1 MSSGAEVAK
10 ETTVIPI
17 IIFGIFKPKEI
28 DIADFN
34 SQFPPKINKIKPI
47 SIKKKLMF
55 YFLNEDTFLYVS
67 YLKKDGFDQ
76 KTGFSRCFLKKL
88 TQKAFILLH
97 NIILN
102 SKIHLIYKLI
112 CSKAYYIYK
121 LNYTIY

>member
-28 DIADFN
+28 DTADFN

-55 YFLNEDTFLYVS
+55 YFLNEDTFLNVS
-67 YLKKDGFDQ
+67 YIQKDGFDL
-76 KTGFSRCFLKKL
+76 KIGFERCFLKKMI
-88 TQKAFILLH
+88 QKGFILLH
-97 NIILN
+97 NKILN
-102 SKIHLIYKLI
+102 SKINLIY
-112 CSKAYYIYK
+112 
-121 LNYTIY
+121 

>member
-1 MSSGAEVAK
+1 MFEPITLPRAKSGKPFTAELILTMSSGAEVAK

-28 DIADFN
+28 DTADFN

-67 YLKKDGFDQ
+67 CIQKDGFDQ
-76 KTGFSRCFLKKL
+76 KIGFRRCLKKNDPKKPL
-88 TQKAFILLH
+88 F
-97 NIILN
+97 
-102 SKIHLIYKLI
+102 
-112 CSKAYYIYK
+112 YYIIEYLIVK
-121 LNYTIY
+121 